1 MTDSTPTESTPV
13 LTRDQIVGDLA
24 EVLDI
29 APGEIADDTNV
40 LDIGLDSVRLM
51 SLIERW
57 RAQGAH
63 RADVILPGA
72 TLTFNT
78 GAPEIMEVI
87 AGQCAVQLKG
97 DNAVASY
104 GAGQSFSVP
113 GNSAFDITVS
123 DTLHYVCHFG

>member
-63 RADVILPGA
+63 RADVVILAGDPTVGA
-72 TLTFNT
+72 WVREPNT
-78 GAPEIMEVI
+78 P
-87 AGQCAVQLKG
+87 
-97 DNAVASY
+97 S
-104 GAGQSFSVP
+104 
-113 GNSAFDITVS
+113 
-123 DTLHYVCHFG
+123 